1 MLESDMQNTS
11 DLILDA
17 AEGRMRAGGYS
28 DVSFRDLAADVSIKS
43 ASVHYHF
50 PTKEVLGIALVR
62 RYGERVRADLEA
74 NAGPEHSVGVR
85 VTRLVTIF
93 QQAAA
98 DKSAM
103 CLCGLLGAESEIL
116 PAAVRK
122 EVASFFAWLLDW
134 LTEALGD
141 GDSARTQAVAIVTS
155 LEGALIIAKT
165 TNEMDI
171 FDRACNAVLQ
181 DFASDA

>member
-1 MLESDMQNTS
+1 MLESGMPSTS

-50 PTKEVLGIALVR
+50 PTKEVLGVALVR
-62 RYGERVRADLEA
+62 RYEERVRADLEA
-74 NAGPEHSVGVR
+74 NAGPEHPTGIR
-85 VTRLVTIF
+85 VARLVSIF
-93 QQAAA
+93 QQAAE

-122 EVASFFAWLLDW
+122 EVAGFFAWLLDW
-134 LTEALGD
+134 LTDAIGGD
-141 GDSARTQAVAIVTS
+141 DAARTQAVTIITS

-171 FDRACNAVLQ
+171 FDRACHAVLHN
-181 DFASDA
+181 FSADA

>member
-1 MLESDMQNTS
+1 MLESGMPNTS

-50 PTKEVLGIALVR
+50 PTKEVLGVALVR
-62 RYGERVRADLEA
+62 RYGERVRLDLET
-74 NAGPEHSVGVR
+74 NAGPEHPVGIR
-85 VTRLVTIF
+85 IRRLVSIF

-103 CLCGLLGAESEIL
+103 CLCGLLGAEAEIL
-116 PAAVRK
+116 PSAVRN
-122 EVASFFAWLLDW
+122 EVAGFFSWLLDW
-134 LTEALGD
+134 LSDALGG
-141 GDSARTQAVAIVTS
+141 GDMARTRAVAIVTS

-165 TNEMDI
+165 TNDTDI
-171 FDRACNAVLQ
+171 FDRACNAVLH
-181 DFASDA
+181 DFTSES